1 MAKVTQ
7 AGLCHG
13 AAGLYMTAMR
23 AAGDA
28 ATPDISAFLPDLAD
42 LLLSLTDRPG
52 NPGFLDGADGAAL
65 ALHAAA
71 DGPPLSGWDAC
82 LLIS

>member
-1 MAKVTQ
+1 
-7 AGLCHG
+7 
-13 AAGLYMTAMR
+13 MTAMR

-28 ATPDISAFLPDLAD
+28 ATPDIRACLPDLAG
-42 LLLSLTDRPG
+42 LLLSLAGRPG
-52 NPGFLDGADGAAL
+52 NPGFIDGADGTAL

-71 DGPPLSGWDAC
+71 EGPPLSGWDAC